1 MWSMDDSTRRDD
13 LAAVASIADPQRRAL
28 LEFVSRQGGPIGR
41 DEAAAAFGIARG
53 TAAFHLDRL
62 VAAGLLDTEFQRRSG
77 KSGPGAGRPAKLYRR
92 SAGEV
97 VVSVPERHY
106 DLAAELLS
114 RAVEESDRTGDPIRP
129 TLERVSTELGRDLGA
144 ATGSMNEAL
153 QALGYEPVD
162 DVPDGVSLSN
172 CPFHRVA
179 LRHTETICAANAA
192 LLQGVAEGAEEHD
205 RRVMLEPREGY
216 CCVRL
221 VALGPNERA
230 KRSTSRAVRE

>member
-1 MWSMDDSTRRDD
+1 MDDSSRHED
-13 LAAVASIADPQRRAL
+13 LAAVASMADPQRRAL
-28 LEFVSRQGGPIGR
+28 LEFVSRQGGLVSR
-41 DEAAAAFGIARG
+41 DEAATALGIARG

-62 VAAGLLDTEFQRRSG
+62 VAAGLLDTEFQRLSG

-92 SAGEV
+92 TAGEV

-114 RAVEESDRTGDPIRP
+114 RAVEESDLTGDPIRP
-129 TLERVSTELGRDLGA
+129 TLERVSTELGRELGA

-162 DVPDGVSLSN
+162 DGLDGVSLSN

-179 LRHTETICAANAA
+179 RHHTATICGANAA
-192 LLQGVAEGAEEHD
+192 LLKGVAEGADEHE
-205 RRVMLEPREGY
+205 RRVTLEPRAGY

-221 VALGPNERA
+221 VAVGPN
-230 KRSTSRAVRE
+230 KRVHSSS

>member
-1 MWSMDDSTRRDD
+1 MDDSTRHED

-28 LEFVSRQGGPIGR
+28 LEFVSRHGGSVGR
-41 DEAAAAFGIARG
+41 DEAAAALGIARG

-62 VAAGLLDTEFQRRSG
+62 VDAGLLDTEFQRRTG

-114 RAVEESDRTGDPIRP
+114 RAVEESDVTGDPIRP
-129 TLERVSTELGRDLGA
+129 TLERVSTEIGRELGA
-144 ATGSMNEAL
+144 AAGSMDEAL
-153 QALGYEPVD
+153 HTLGYESVD
-162 DVPDGVSLSN
+162 DGLGGVSLSN

-179 LRHTETICAANAA
+179 RNHTATICGANAA
-192 LLQGVAEGAEEHD
+192 LLQGVAEGVDEHE
-205 RRVMLEPREGY
+205 RRVAFEPREGY

-221 VALGPNERA
+221 VAVDPSERTGD
-230 KRSTSRAVRE
+230 S

>member
-1 MWSMDDSTRRDD
+1 MWNMDDSTRHED

-28 LEFVSRQGGPIGR
+28 LEFVSRQHGPVGR
-41 DEAAAAFGIARG
+41 DEAAAALGIARG

-62 VAAGLLDTEFQRRSG
+62 VAAGLLDTEFQRRTG

-92 SAGEV
+92 SAGEM

-114 RAVEESDRTGDPIRP
+114 RAVEESDVTGDPIRP
-129 TLERVSTELGRDLGA
+129 TLERVSTEIGRELGA
-144 ATGSMNEAL
+144 AAGSMDEAL
-153 QALGYEPVD
+153 HALGYEPVD
-162 DVPDGVSLSN
+162 DGLGGVSLSN

-179 LRHTETICAANAA
+179 QRHTATICGANAA
-192 LLQGVAEGAEEHD
+192 LLQGVAEGVDEQE
-205 RRVMLEPREGY
+205 RRVAFEPREGY

-221 VALGPNERA
+221 VAVDASERA
-230 KRSTSRAVRE
+230 GGS

>member
-1 MWSMDDSTRRDD
+1 MWNMDDSTRHED

-28 LEFVSRQGGPIGR
+28 LEFVSRQGGPVGR
-41 DEAAAAFGIARG
+41 DEAAAALGIARG

-62 VAAGLLDTEFQRRSG
+62 VDAGLLDTEFQRRTG

-114 RAVEESDRTGDPIRP
+114 RAVEESDVTGDPIRP
-129 TLERVSTELGRDLGA
+129 TLERISTEIGRELGA
-144 ATGSMNEAL
+144 AAGSMDEAL
-153 QALGYEPVD
+153 HTLGYEPID
-162 DVPDGVSLSN
+162 DGLGGVSLSN

-179 LRHTETICAANAA
+179 RNHTATICGANAA
-192 LLQGVAEGAEEHD
+192 LLQGVAEGVDEHE
-205 RRVMLEPREGY
+205 RRVAFEPREGY

-221 VALGPNERA
+221 VAGDASRRA
-230 KRSTSRAVRE
+230 GDS

>member
-1 MWSMDDSTRRDD
+1 MDDSTRHED

-28 LEFVSRQGGPIGR
+28 LEFVSRQGGSVGR
-41 DEAAAAFGIARG
+41 DEAAAALGIARG

-62 VAAGLLDTEFQRRSG
+62 VDAGLLDTEFQRRTG

-114 RAVEESDRTGDPIRP
+114 RAVEESDVTGDPIRP
-129 TLERVSTELGRDLGA
+129 TLERVSTEIGRELGSA
-144 ATGSMNEAL
+144 AGSMDEAL
-153 QALGYEPVD
+153 HTLGYGPVD
-162 DVPDGVSLSN
+162 DGLGGVSLSN

-179 LRHTETICAANAA
+179 RNHTATICGANAA
-192 LLQGVAEGAEEHD
+192 LLQGVAEGVDEHE
-205 RRVMLEPREGY
+205 RRVAFEPREGY

-221 VALGPNERA
+221 VAVEASDRA
-230 KRSTSRAVRE
+230 GDS